1 MIQTIHPLDLAML
14 EFQELVSPA
23 YVENTR
29 PHLRLPTKPAANQQP
44 VKRKKTTSFLIEDIL
59 GNRNEIYLSCPITSD
74 GKDEANLKQNDEH
87 SQLSENKSIPLASIQ
102 INTLTSDNDKGKK
115 DQKIVLFEF

>member
-1 MIQTIHPLDLAML
+1 MIQTLNLLDLAML
-14 EFQELVSPA
+14 KFQELVSPA

-59 GNRNEIYLSCPITSD
+59 GNRNEIYLNCPITGD
-74 GKDEANLKQNDEH
+74 GEDEAHLKQKDKH
-87 SQLSENKSIPLASIQ
+87 SQLSENKSIPLTNIQ

-115 DQKIVLFEF
+115 DKKIVLFEF